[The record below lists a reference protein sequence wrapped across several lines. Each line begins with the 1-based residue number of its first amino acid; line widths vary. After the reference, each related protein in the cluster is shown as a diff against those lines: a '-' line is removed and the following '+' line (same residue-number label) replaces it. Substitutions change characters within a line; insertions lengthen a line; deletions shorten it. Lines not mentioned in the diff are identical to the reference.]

1 MVDNLWDEEMK
12 ELYKDILKE
21 YIEEGYDRQEAKHMA
36 KAEVQEIYGEE
47 ADFAFST
54 AEKMYD

>member
-21 YIEEGYDRQEAKHMA
+21 YIEGSQAHGEGRGAGDIWRGSRLRFLNSRED
-36 KAEVQEIYGEE
+36 V
-47 ADFAFST
+47 
-54 AEKMYD
+54 